1 MRLRGKID
9 GTDAHS
15 TTVTTRER
23 KIVKLTI
30 MLDTQYCC
38 IQAMK
43 MAEIK
48 AGSCVDAAGKS
59 GKDGAIEALE
69 VVFFP
74 EEGAAP

>member
-9 GTDAHS
+9 GTDAQS
-15 TTVTTRER
+15 TTVTTREG